1 MSKDSL
7 AVTVRRAVT
16 RVDGRGV
23 PLDQGE
29 CKIWVRA
36 VLSTTLPARIALVL
50 DPPNVVSI
58 DTLGG
63 LDIEW
68 STESGELFSR
78 NQIQARV
85 ETRIGVS
92 VYQPPPPTRWP
103 PRPRDVTTAP
113 PDLQVEIRGQGFLPA
128 FEQSRVAVEQ
138 FADAVT

>member
-50 DPPNVVSI
+50 DPNVVSI

-92 VYQPPPPTRWP
+92 VYQPAATYK
-103 PRPRDVTTAP
+103 
-113 PDLQVEIRGQGFLPA
+113 
-128 FEQSRVAVEQ
+128 VATQ
-138 FADAVT
+138 AA